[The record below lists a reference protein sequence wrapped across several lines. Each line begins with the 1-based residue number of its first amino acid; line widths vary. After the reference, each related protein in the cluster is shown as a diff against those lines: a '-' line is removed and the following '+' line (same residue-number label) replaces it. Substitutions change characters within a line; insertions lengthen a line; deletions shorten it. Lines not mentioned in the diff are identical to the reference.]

1 MSLHVLQSLRSMVS
15 PIEGRGRGG
24 QVLCDYPFHEINE
37 LACSAVL
44 ALNSEPKGGERG
56 GLAPL
61 STGSSYY
68 SMRRPKTLQQLLHHW
83 GHCSART
90 CTSPRTLP
98 SAAPLLFPLWGQSMS
113 VFHTFSTPLTDAL
126 GLRLQPAA
134 KDLVA
139 TALPQAMHKCPT
151 LSHSSTLSHLF
162 HIIVHT

>member
-1 MSLHVLQSLRSMVS
+1 M
-15 PIEGRGRGG
+15 
-24 QVLCDYPFHEINE
+24 LCDYPFHEINE

-44 ALNSEPKGGERG
+44 TLNGEPKGGERG

-139 TALPQAMHKCPT
+139 TVLPLATHKRHRVRVAAVRAVGAVMHQGAHEMI
-151 LSHSSTLSHLF
+151 LEMVAF
-162 HIIVHT
+162 R